1 MIDISIYEELKKV
14 CPKITLGCIEASVTV
29 ENSSD
34 GLLKDIDDYC
44 NVLNEEINI
53 ENLSE
58 LPQIKDGRDVYKKLG
73 KAPSKYRLS
82 SEALIRRV
90 LQGKGLY
97 RINNIVDINNLI
109 SLKSKFPVGSYNIDH
124 LHSPISL
131 MIGKEGEQY
140 KGIGK
145 DLLNISN
152 LPILTDS
159 IGSFGSPTSDS
170 ERAMITSDVNK
181 ILICIY
187 SFSGKAD
194 VEIQLKYGSKL
205 IERYANGKDIE
216 TQIIF

>member
-1 MIDISIYEELKKV
+1 MIDISICKELKKV
-14 CPKITLGCIEASVTV
+14 CPEITLGCIQAHVTV
-29 ENSSD
+29 ENSSNN
-34 GLLKDIDDYC
+34 LSKEIDDYC
-44 NVLNEEINI
+44 TVLKDEINI
-53 ENLSE
+53 EELSN

-90 LQGKGLY
+90 LQGKDLY
-97 RINNIVDINNLI
+97 KINNIVDINNLI

-145 DLLNISN
+145 DLLNIGN
-152 LPILTDS
+152 LPVLTDS
-159 IGSFGSPTSDS
+159 ISGFGSPTSDS
-170 ERAMITSDVNK
+170 ERAMITSNVNE

-187 SFSGKAD
+187 SFSDKTD
-194 VEIQLKYGSKL
+194 IETFLKYG
-205 IERYANGKDIE
+205 IELLEKFANGKDIKTE
-216 TQIIF
+216 IIE